1 MTFDPQARG
10 RAWVPLITASVQL
23 ILATVGS
30 VKGLVADPPNTTLF
44 LSAFGGLAT
53 VPATLGIATAIR
65 REVKTGEE

>member
-1 MTFDPQARG
+1 
-10 RAWVPLITASVQL
+10 L

-65 REVKTGEE
+65 REVKTVED

>member
-1 MTFDPQARG
+1 MTFDPQAWG

-65 REVKTGEE
+65 REVKTVEE